1 MTTNLLSFSLLKNQ
15 VITKSIEKVGNF
27 RESHHLKFL
36 FTIYKYLLHLRALK
50 NQLLQEK
57 LVNLKWPLVTLNFK
71 LQAI

>member
-50 NQLLQEK
+50 INSSRR
-57 LVNLKWPLVTLNFK
+57 N
-71 LQAI
+71 